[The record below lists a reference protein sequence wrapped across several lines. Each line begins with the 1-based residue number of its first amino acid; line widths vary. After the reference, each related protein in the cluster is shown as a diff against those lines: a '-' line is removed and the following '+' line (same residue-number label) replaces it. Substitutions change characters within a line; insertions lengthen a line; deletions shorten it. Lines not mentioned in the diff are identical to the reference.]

1 MKQNLSKQELIKKIK
16 ALQEVWDRNYE
27 LKMWEACIRNMEL
40 IHKYEYALKR
50 LNKEDK

>member
-16 ALQEVWDRNYE
+16 ALEEVWAKNYE
-27 LKMWEACIRNMEL
+27 LKMYEACNSNMEL
-40 IHKYEYALKR
+40 IHKYEYALKH